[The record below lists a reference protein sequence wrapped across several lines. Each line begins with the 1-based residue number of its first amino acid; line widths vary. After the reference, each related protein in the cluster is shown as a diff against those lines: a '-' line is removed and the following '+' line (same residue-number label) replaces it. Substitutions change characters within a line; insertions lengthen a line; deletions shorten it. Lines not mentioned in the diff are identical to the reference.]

1 MAVLLF
7 QQVFGISYAHALL
20 TAVYAGALIGAFMWT
35 FNVDPIAWLMAKKNP
50 RV

>member
-1 MAVLLF
+1 MDFLLF

-35 FNVDPIAWLMAKKNP
+35 FSIDPAAWVRRKL
-50 RV
+50 RRD